1 MRASGSAHRFVL
13 GFDHHVFARCADC
26 SPRECT
32 AVQMQPAFGRGPC
45 TRSRPP
51 EHHEMAERRTQVG
64 GREGRIQLCA
74 AEGSVRRHEAA
85 RGGPLEGETPY
96 FDVIPAGLGQRR
108 ARTTRRLIDCS
119 CGSSCCTEVR
129 PSYLSGLERN
139 GFLAARLLGKPIP
152 PCCDGYLHGRWI
164 STAFCQRGGELS
176 PYQPLRG
183 SVGHRSC
190 PLEFSRAATRPIY

>member
-1 MRASGSAHRFVL
+1 
-13 GFDHHVFARCADC
+13 
-26 SPRECT
+26 
-32 AVQMQPAFGRGPC
+32 MQPAFGRGPC
-45 TRSRPP
+45 TTSRPP

-64 GREGRIQLCA
+64 GREA
-74 AEGSVRRHEAA
+74 AFSSVLRRVRSVRRHEAA
-85 RGGPLEGETPY
+85 RWGPLEGETPY

-108 ARTTRRLIDCS
+108 AKTTRRLIDCS

-129 PSYLSGLERN
+129 PSYLSGLERH

-183 SVGHRSC
+183 SVSHSSC
-190 PLEFSRAATRPIY
+190 PLEFSRAATRPIC